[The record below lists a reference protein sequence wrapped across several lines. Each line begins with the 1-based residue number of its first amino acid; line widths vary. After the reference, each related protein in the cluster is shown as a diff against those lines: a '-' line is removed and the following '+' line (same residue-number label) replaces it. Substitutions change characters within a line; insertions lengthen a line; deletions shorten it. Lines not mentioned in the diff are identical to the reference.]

1 MFQENDYIRRQIRAM
16 VKGLGKFMGLED
28 IREFL
33 SLSDDEQSVI
43 TDDELET
50 IIATSKIEIISGNKG
65 LTSEELATELNLTVK
80 ELNQLMSNEMIAS
93 KENLDRMVTFI
104 SENQSFL

>member
-1 MFQENDYIRRQIRAM
+1 MYDENDYIMKQIKGM
-16 VKGLGKFMGLED
+16 VRGLGKFMGLED

-80 ELNQLMSNEMIAS
+80 ELNQLMSNEIIAS
-93 KENLDRMVTFI
+93 EENLDRMVTFI

>member
-16 VKGLGKFMGLED
+16 VKGLGKSMALED

-80 ELNQLMSNEMIAS
+80 ELNQLMSNEIIAS
-93 KENLDRMVTFI
+93 EENLDRMVTFI